1 MESGPDTSRPI
12 YSIGAVSQMVG
23 VPVGTLRTW
32 GQRYGVV
39 VPDRSQGGHRL
50 YTRDQLEQLRFVI
63 DKISAGLTPAD
74 AHRLLSEHLASRSLP
89 RAEGGTRASTL
100 LILLAESDSYTAELA
115 EYFLRTEG
123 YDVVLATNTDDAVA
137 RAEELNPNVVIVD
150 LLISGARG
158 IDLCSQLANRGG
170 NAVLAVS
177 SLELQDQA
185 LRAGASAF
193 LSKPIRPL
201 QLVSAVKDL
210 LGRSAFI
217 RKETG

>member
-1 MESGPDTSRPI
+1 MEPGPDSRPI
-12 YSIGAVSQMVG
+12 YSIGAVSKMVG
-23 VPVGTLRTW
+23 VPVSTLRTW
-32 GQRYGVV
+32 GERYGVV

-50 YTRDQLEQLRFVI
+50 YTREQLEQLRFVI
-63 DKISAGLTPAD
+63 DKMAAGLTPAD
-74 AHRLLSEHLASRSLP
+74 AHRMLSERLVSGSVP
-89 RAEGGTRASTL
+89 RLEGRADTL
-100 LILLAESDSYTAELA
+100 LILLAESDPYSAELA

-123 YDVVLATNTDDAVA
+123 YDVVLVTTTDDAVA

-150 LLISGARG
+150 LLISGTRG
-158 IDLCSQLANRGG
+158 MALCHQLAKRGG

-177 SLELQDQA
+177 SLELRDQA

-210 LGRSAFI
+210 LGRSSFI
-217 RKETG
+217 RRETGR